1 SCRAKTVAG
10 GINRFGEGISR
21 QDLKAMAQSLVDGC
35 LQRVVVAVSA
45 ALDPKG
51 NRLEPEKRDS
61 FHRIGGRVGGQP
73 IHRIG
78 GTGKKRLIIAS
89 CYWKVWDFGASGGE
103 RDHETLVLLLNLQ
116 AILLNGRLSES
127 RINRYC
133 DERVMIPRVRRTG
146 QHRTGEVG
154 YGGRWG
160 EYRERELQAGYGIAP
175 PDQVHRDGEWRTES
189 QGRTE

>member
-1 SCRAKTVAG
+1 MGVGLERRDTGEGPPGKSRLRFTGWGRSRVAEHETVRAIEIRRASLSSEVVLIIEPLLAKDRSAVNPKGCRAKGVAG
-10 GINRFGEGISR
+10 CINRFGEGISR

-89 CYWKVWDFGASGGE
+89 
-103 RDHETLVLLLNLQ
+103 
-116 AILLNGRLSES
+116 
-127 RINRYC
+127 
-133 DERVMIPRVRRTG
+133 
-146 QHRTGEVG
+146 
-154 YGGRWG
+154 
-160 EYRERELQAGYGIAP
+160 
-175 PDQVHRDGEWRTES
+175 
-189 QGRTE
+189 